1 VKRAVALILLGIV
14 STGCGASKPS
24 GPSPGVTDYSG
35 NWSGTYTLQSCS
47 SFGPDAVGVCDNFPV
62 NGQGGFGLNLSQSG
76 SAVTGLATVG
86 PSVVP
91 STSGS
96 VANDGSLALNGSTA
110 VGGGIVDTARW
121 MLTLPSGALAGTFSL
136 TRTTGSSGFT
146 ITGMIVSATKS

>member
-1 VKRAVALILLGIV
+1 MRDRRWLPGLSLLL
-14 STGCGASKPS
+14 SLLTTACGGSKSPS

-47 SFGPDAVGVCDNFPV
+47 SFGPDAAGVCDNFPV
-62 NGQGGFGLNLSQSG
+62 NGQGGFGLNLSQNG

-91 STSGS
+91 SSSGN

-110 VGGGIVDTARW
+110 VGGGLVDTARW
-121 MLTLPSGALAGTFSL
+121 MLTMPSGSLAGT
-136 TRTTGSSGFT
+136 
-146 ITGMIVSATKS
+146 